1 MVMQK
6 YFPGT
11 EVTPYVAGMNIMPS
25 PSVTFCANNS
35 QTETEVIGSN
45 LDSEPL
51 GTADY
56 LVIAFCPV
64 LTLLHGRG
72 TNTSYS
78 ELTKLSGVIF
88 N

>member
-1 MVMQK
+1 MQK

-25 PSVTFCANNS
+25 PSVTFCANNA
-35 QTETEVIGSN
+35 QTGTEVIGST
-45 LDSEPL
+45 LDAEPL

-56 LVIAFCPV
+56 LIVAFCPV

-72 TNTSYS
+72 NNDSYA
-78 ELTKLSGVIF
+78 ETTKLSGVIL